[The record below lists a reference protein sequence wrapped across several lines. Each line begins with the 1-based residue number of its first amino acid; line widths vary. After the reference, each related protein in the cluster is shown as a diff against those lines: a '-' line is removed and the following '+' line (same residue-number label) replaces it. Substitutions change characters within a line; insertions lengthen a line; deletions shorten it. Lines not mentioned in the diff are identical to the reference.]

1 MICVIAALEVNPG
14 CRDELLSMCQKVA
27 PTVRAE
33 KGCIEYVPMID
44 VACDKTAVRPNVVTM
59 VEKWESLAALNAH
72 LATPHMKEFVAKG
85 ATLGLKLGL
94 QIVQPG

>member
-14 CRDELLSMCQKVA
+14 RRDELLSMCQKVA
-27 PTVRAE
+27 PMVRAE

-44 VACDKTAVRPNVVTM
+44 VACDKAAVRANVVTM
-59 VEKWESLAALNAH
+59 IEKWESLAALDTH

-85 ATLGLKLGL
+85 AALGLKLGL